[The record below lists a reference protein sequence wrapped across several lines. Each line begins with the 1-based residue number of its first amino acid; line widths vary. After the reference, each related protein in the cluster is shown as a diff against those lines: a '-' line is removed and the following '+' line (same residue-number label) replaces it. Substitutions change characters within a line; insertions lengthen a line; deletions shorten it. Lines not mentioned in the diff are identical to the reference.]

1 MVNVLVLISRL
12 VVGGTLLAAGVLKLG
27 HFDSLASTIAAYRIP
42 FLSPDVIIPLSI
54 AVPLIETLVG
64 AYILIGLYTRAAA
77 VIALCEFAIFAAAV
91 ASVVVRGIP
100 APCGCFGPGDVRPA
114 SWLEVA
120 RDLALA
126 AVAAFIVWQA
136 PGVPALDRRMRTES

>member
-1 MVNVLVLISRL
+1 MNVAVFVARAI
-12 VVGGTLLAAGVLKLG
+12 VGGTLLAAGILKLG

-42 FLSPDVIIPLSI
+42 FLSPGVIAALSVAI
-54 AVPLIETLVG
+54 PLIEVLLG
-64 AYILIGLYTRAAA
+64 AYVLIGLYTRAAA
-77 VIALCEFAIFAAAV
+77 ALALCEFAIFAAVV

-100 APCGCFGPGDVRPA
+100 APCGCFGPGDTRPA

-126 AVAAFIVWQA
+126 LIAAFIIWRA
-136 PGVPALDRRMRTES
+136 PGVLALDRRMRGEA